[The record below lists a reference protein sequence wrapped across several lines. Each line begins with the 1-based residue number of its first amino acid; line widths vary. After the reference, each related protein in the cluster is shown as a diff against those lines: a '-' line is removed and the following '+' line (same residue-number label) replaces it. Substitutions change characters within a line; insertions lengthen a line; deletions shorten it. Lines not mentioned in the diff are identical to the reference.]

1 MKKKGMIIAG
11 LAGAV
16 LITSAAVSGTY
27 AKYTTTFTGESAQV
41 EVAKWA
47 VKLDSKNGSDT
58 TISTVTFTPDYT
70 SVGEGNVVSGKIA
83 PGVTMKG
90 IVTLDLTDT
99 EVSVKL
105 NAKDVSNDVVSTL
118 TSSYG
123 LTADD
128 FKVST
133 KIYKTGESEE
143 EISDGIVQQSQIA
156 ENPKYDVVITVE
168 WVNHNDDSTKDAND
182 TKLGIAG
189 GNVSIPVE
197 ITASQYT
204 QGA

>member
-133 KIYKTGESEE
+133 KFIK
-143 EISDGIVQQSQIA
+143 Q
-156 ENPKYDVVITVE
+156 ENLKKKFLME
-168 WVNHNDDSTKDAND
+168 
-182 TKLGIAG
+182 
-189 GNVSIPVE
+189 
-197 ITASQYT
+197 
-204 QGA
+204 